1 MSLYAWKGL
10 DGAGK
15 TVGGTRDADGGKA
28 LRQALRKD
36 GIFITE
42 LSEVLAAGPK
52 NGVKGGGRS
61 GGKNGKS
68 AGKNGKSKT
77 GKPGASTSFF
87 KRDVDLQQFLE
98 RVRPQ
103 EVAVLTRQIG
113 TLLTAGIPLAEA
125 LGALSEQSDNKKL
138 ERILAGVR
146 QKVNEGASLA
156 DTLAEHPTLFSDL
169 YVNMVRSG
177 EAAGNLDSV
186 LMRLADFL
194 DTQLALKAK
203 VSGALT
209 YPIIMMVLGS
219 VVMGVLLI
227 VVVPQITAVF
237 EDMGKTLPWNTRLLI
252 VISGLAS
259 GYWWLLI
266 PLGVGGTFGFRRWS
280 RTPRGR
286 ALLDRVKLRLWLIGP
301 LVRFVGVARFSR
313 TLATML
319 SAGVPVLAALEI
331 TKKVLNNTVL
341 EKVVEQARDAIR
353 EGESIAAT
361 LKKSGQFPSMMVHMV
376 SVGERSGQLETMLE
390 NVAGAYERE
399 VDGKVA
405 RLTTILSPAII
416 VGMALVVVFIVFSIL
431 TPILDM
437 QDFVQ

>member
-10 DGAGK
+10 DSSGK
-15 TVGGTRDADGGKA
+15 AVGGTRDADGGKS

-42 LSEVLAAGPK
+42 LSEVLGGVKKKAPAAAGARPQ
-52 NGVKGGGRS
+52 
-61 GGKNGKS
+61 S
-68 AGKNGKSKT
+68 ALR
-77 GKPGASTSFF
+77 
-87 KRDVDLQQFLE
+87 RDVNFQQLLE

-103 EVAVLTRQIG
+103 EIAVFTRQLG

-125 LGALSEQSDNKKL
+125 LGALAEQAENKKL
-138 ERILAGVR
+138 EQILAGIR
-146 QKVNEGASLA
+146 QKVNEGTA
-156 DTLAEHPTLFSDL
+156 LAEAMSAHPTLFADL
-169 YVNMVRSG
+169 YINMVRSG

-194 DTQLALKAK
+194 DAQQALRAK

-209 YPIIMMVLGS
+209 YPLIMMVLGS
-219 VVMGVLLI
+219 IVMGVLLI

-252 VISGLAS
+252 VISTIAS
-259 GYWWLLI
+259 SYWWLVI
-266 PLGVGGTFGFRRWS
+266 PLGAGGYYGFRRWS
-280 RTPRGR
+280 RTVKGRGM
-286 ALLDRVKLRLWLIGP
+286 LDRARLRLWLIGP
-301 LVRFVGVARFSR
+301 LVRYVGVARFAR

-319 SAGVPVLAALEI
+319 SAGVPVLTAMEI
-331 TKKVLNNTVL
+331 TKKVLNNVVL

-376 SVGERSGQLETMLE
+376 AVGERSGQLETMLQ
-390 NVAGAYERE
+390 NVATAYERE
-399 VDGKVA
+399 VDGKVT
-405 RLTTILSPAII
+405 RLTTVLSPAII
-416 VGMALVVVFIVFSIL
+416 VGMAVVVVFIVFSIL

-437 QDFVQ
+437 QNFVQ